1 MLEKPEN
8 NAPSLYGSASHAPD
22 SHRSG
27 CDDVGC
33 DAAGHEKNLRRDRVQ
48 TLQAAYKRW
57 LSPLL
62 HGLAQAG
69 VPFSG
74 GCRFQPTCS
83 DYAAIAVARHGWA
96 RGGWMAL
103 RRLLRCHPFSRGG
116 FDPVP

>member
-1 MLEKPEN
+1 MLGKPEN
-8 NAPSLYGSASHAPD
+8 NEPGLH
-22 SHRSG
+22 G
-27 CDDVGC
+27 CDGNNVGANVAGG
-33 DAAGHEKNLRRDRVQ
+33 DAAEYGTNLRRDRVQ
-48 TLQAAYKRW
+48 TLQAIYKRW

-69 VPFSG
+69 FPFSG

-96 RGGWMAL
+96 RGGWLAL